1 VFSIEF
7 FSSPLLSDRR
17 PSSSVVILPISSP
30 DLQPWD
36 PPFSTNNYNV
46 KRSPRFD
53 LSESSPAVIVH
64 LSVVKVVINCAIIRG
79 LRYNRATPT
88 FHQWRDNRQ
97 VYGLNFASKDD
108 ADNFAQA
115 MLSSLDI
122 LNSMSA
128 VLPTS

>member
-1 VFSIEF
+1 VVGHLFSRSFHDFLHSCEVACVISGH
-7 FSSPLLSDRR
+7 FSRLCYLPVLTYLL
-17 PSSSVVILPISSP
+17 P
-30 DLQPWD
+30 DQ
-36 PPFSTNNYNV
+36 
-46 KRSPRFD
+46 
-53 LSESSPAVIVH
+53 H
-64 LSVVKVVINCAIIRG
+64 LFTYLLIWQVVINCAIVKG

-122 LNSMSA
+122 LNSMFA
-128 VLPTS
+128 VDHFCWNLWKAGNVREFG

>member
-1 VFSIEF
+1 MNT
-7 FSSPLLSDRR
+7 PAT
-17 PSSSVVILPISSP
+17 VV
-30 DLQPWD
+30 Q
-36 PPFSTNNYNV
+36 
-46 KRSPRFD
+46 
-53 LSESSPAVIVH
+53 
-64 LSVVKVVINCAIIRG
+64 VVINCAIARG

-122 LNSMSA
+122 LNSM
-128 VLPTS
+128 

>member
-1 VFSIEF
+1 MVYNCHVFM
-7 FSSPLLSDRR
+7 
-17 PSSSVVILPISSP
+17 V
-30 DLQPWD
+30 Q
-36 PPFSTNNYNV
+36 
-46 KRSPRFD
+46 
-53 LSESSPAVIVH
+53 
-64 LSVVKVVINCAIIRG
+64 VVINCAILRG

-115 MLSSLDI
+115 MISVLDI

-128 VLPTS
+128 MLLIIVLLAVSFRAVITTISARTYNEGLLMSKLKNA

>member
-1 VFSIEF
+1 MKKSPIRIYLIITIFNNWLHDKSL
-7 FSSPLLSDRR
+7 PLLFA
-17 PSSSVVILPISSP
+17 VWKIISQFMQYY
-30 DLQPWD
+30 LFEYVQ
-36 PPFSTNNYNV
+36 
-46 KRSPRFD
+46 
-53 LSESSPAVIVH
+53 
-64 LSVVKVVINCAIIRG
+64 VVINCAIIRG

-122 LNSMSA
+122 LNS
-128 VLPTS
+128 VLTYHLFT